1 MLWNIIFLS
10 LSDMQN
16 MMEKKEENTKENF
29 VIFSLLLSLK
39 IS

>member
-10 LSDMQN
+10 LSDMKN
-16 MMEKKEENTKENF
+16 MMEKREENTKENF